1 MVEWLIY
8 SPDTTHSVRAALV
21 VVVAVLVATVEV
33 LFPRVP
39 GNALSTTP
47 IAHIR
52 ETADC
57 GLVTIQSVEFIFRRQ
72 IPTASHIGTGLESR
86 IIR

>member
-8 SPDTTHSVRAALV
+8 SPDTTHSVGV
-21 VVVAVLVATVEV
+21 VLEVAFVLEAIVEV
-33 LFPRVP
+33 LSPRVI
-39 GNALSTTP
+39 AIVLSTTP
-47 IAHIR
+47 IVRTR

-57 GLVTIQSVEFIFRRQ
+57 GLVTIQSAEFIFRRQ